1 VFEVIIRLED
11 SLKEVVE
18 LPGNMTQIEGA
29 VLRKVFEL
37 RDTHHDRLSRQS
49 VLSRGFIGTEKKS

>member
-1 VFEVIIRLED
+1 MFEVIIRLED
-11 SLKEVVE
+11 SLKEVVD

-37 RDTHHDRLSRQS
+37 RDAFTARQSRQPY
-49 VLSRGFIGTEKKS
+49 SRGYIGTGTEKI